1 MQELLKCTN
10 LSKNY
15 GAGFVLD
22 DINISLPTGRI
33 IGLLGPNGSGK
44 TTFLKICAGL
54 LSPTKG
60 GVTIDGNPVGVD
72 TKRIVSYLPEQ
83 TYLSN
88 AMTVS
93 DCIELFNDFY
103 DDFDDE
109 TAVNMLRR
117 LSVPLKARL
126 KTLSKGTKEKVQLV
140 LVMSR
145 KAKLFL
151 LDEPIGGVD
160 PAARDIILDMIL
172 SNFNPDATIIIS
184 THLIYDIERVL
195 DEFIFLRN
203 GKIAAYDIVD
213 NVRTQY
219 GKSVDELFREA
230 FRC

>member
-72 TKRIVSYLPEQ
+72 TKRIVSYLPEH

-88 AMTVS
+88 AMKVS

-109 TAVNMLRR
+109 TAVNI
-117 LSVPLKARL
+117 KARL

-151 LDEPIGGVD
+151 LEEPIGGVD
-160 PAARDIILDMIL
+160 PAARDIILDMII